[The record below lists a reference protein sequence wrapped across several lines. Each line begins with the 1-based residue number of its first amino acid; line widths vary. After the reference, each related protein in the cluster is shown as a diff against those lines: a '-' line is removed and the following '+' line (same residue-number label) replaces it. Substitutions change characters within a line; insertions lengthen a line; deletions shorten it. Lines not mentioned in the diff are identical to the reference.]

1 MDKRPVAHLQIGGEL
16 PYVVVGYRRQFED
29 SEVDIVAIYGPVP
42 SEEDAEALGEAL
54 TDMGLGNDQTFSV
67 VPAYVV
73 RPVMVTELPVEIDLD
88 NGAA

>member
-16 PYVVVGYRRQFED
+16 PYAVVGYRRQFED
-29 SEVDIVAIYGPVP
+29 SEVEIVAIYGPVP
-42 SEEDAEALGEAL
+42 SEEDAEELKAALSDI
-54 TDMGLGNDQTFSV
+54 TDQKLHV

-73 RPVMVTELPVEIDLD
+73 RPVLVTELPVEIDLD